1 MSELSDLNQPDFFTE
16 IWTAIKNYIPQK
28 DRYTAA
34 RKLVDVY
41 DSIGND
47 EELKDYTRW
56 YVLMPRLHILLRRKS
71 MSELPD
77 FFTEMWTAIKNYIP
91 QKDRHDA
98 ARRIV
103 DVYDGIGDV
112 EELRDY
118 TGQDDYLDNALS
130 NYFNEVEE
138 FEDSDAETDDEY

>member
-1 MSELSDLNQPDFFTE
+1 
-16 IWTAIKNYIPQK
+16 
-28 DRYTAA
+28 
-34 RKLVDVY
+34 
-41 DSIGND
+41 
-47 EELKDYTRW
+47 
-56 YVLMPRLHILLRRKS
+56 

-77 FFTEMWTAIKNYIP
+77 FFTEMWTAMKNYIP
-91 QKDRHDA
+91 QKDRFDA
-98 ARRIV
+98 ARRLV

-138 FEDSDAETDDEY
+138 FEDSDAEPDDEY